1 MGQTV
6 ERGGVAD
13 SVRRE
18 PLAVALVGGGAI
30 ARVIARRLVDEH
42 PEVRLVGA
50 LDIDPAGA
58 RERGFAPEVPLVDS
72 LDALLALGPS
82 FVAECAGH
90 AGLLQ
95 HGPGVLRA
103 GLDLVVAS
111 VGALADARLEGALR
125 EAAAAGGARMRIPS
139 GAIGALDALASA
151 RVGGLEQ
158 VGYTGRKPPLAW
170 RGTRAETVVDLDRIV
185 EATRIFEGSARE
197 AALAYPQNANV
208 CAAVGLA
215 GVGMDETRV
224 ELYADPQARGNEH
237 RLQAAGAFGELRF
250 EVVGRPLAGNPKT
263 SSLAAYSLIKT
274 LVAPARAI
282 AVG

>member
-1 MGQTV
+1 MGDA
-6 ERGGVAD
+6 GGGGLAAH
-13 SVRRE
+13 SGSSM
-18 PLAVALVGGGAI
+18 PLPVALIGGGAI
-30 ARVIARRLVDEH
+30 ARVIARELVDTH

-72 LDALLALGPS
+72 LEALLARGPA

-90 AGLLQ
+90 AGLTQ

-111 VGALADARLEGALR
+111 VGALADARLEALLR
-125 EAAAAGGARMRIPS
+125 DAAVVGGARMRIPS

-151 RVGGLEQ
+151 RVGGLER
-158 VGYTGRKPPLAW
+158 VSYVGRKPPLAW
-170 RGTRAETVVDLDRIV
+170 RGTRAEALADLDRV
-185 EATRIFEGSARE
+185 VTATRLFEGSARE

-215 GVGMDETRV
+215 GLGLDETRV
-224 ELYADPQARGNEH
+224 ELYADPEARGNEH

-263 SSLAAYSLIKT
+263 SSLAAYSLIKA
-274 LVAPARAI
+274 LIAPARAI

>member
-1 MGQTV
+1 MDETG
-6 ERGGVAD
+6 ERGVAAHPR
-13 SVRRE
+13 SRA
-18 PLAVALVGGGAI
+18 PLPVALVGGGAI
-30 ARVIARRLVDEH
+30 ARVIARQLVDSH

-72 LDALLALGPS
+72 LDALLALGPA

-90 AGLLQ
+90 AGLSQ

-111 VGALADARLEGALR
+111 VGALADARLEESLR
-125 EAAAAGGARMRIPS
+125 VAAAAGGARIRIPS

-158 VGYTGRKPPLAW
+158 VSYTGRKPPLAW
-170 RGTRAETVVDLDRIV
+170 RGTRAESALDLDRV
-185 EATRIFEGSARE
+185 GAATRLFEGSARE

-215 GVGMDETRV
+215 GLGLDETRV
-224 ELYADPQARGNEH
+224 ELFADPAARGNEH
-237 RLQAAGAFGELRF
+237 RLQASGAFGELRF

-263 SSLAAYSLIKT
+263 SSLAAYSLIKS